1 MNASAVFYL
10 FSPGVGSNLRIAYSA
25 VLFGG
30 FMKISEGCA
39 AVASGHRQEWH
50 YGGYAQVVEVE
61 ACGFKDDHV
70 VARAW
75 LVSGGEANR
84 REAWSLYRLSE
95 TYPIRELV
103 DLCEAPHNGHEH
115 PDLRLDATACEARQP
130 VPVLLS
136 YEC

>member
-1 MNASAVFYL
+1 
-10 FSPGVGSNLRIAYSA
+10 
-25 VLFGG
+25 
-30 FMKISEGCA
+30 MKLSEGCA

-75 LVSGGEANR
+75 LVSGGEAYR
-84 REAWSLYRLSE
+84 RGAWGLYRLNE

-103 DLCEAPHNGHEH
+103 DLCDAPHNGCGH
-115 PDLRLDATACEARQP
+115 PDLRLDATACEAVRAP
-130 VPVLLS
+130 DLLP
-136 YEC
+136 